1 MRKLLVGLIA
11 SAMFLSGCSVPKNS
25 APDVVPTTSELPP
38 LSDVPEYT
46 AEPTF
51 ASLGDSDHL
60 QYIEDQV
67 LASAES
73 ELASDDYAIEDV
85 TASYVSQEY
94 IDELAFNSQ
103 ENIYFGY
110 SLSEIEAQF
119 QDTSYLFSLSDDG
132 QTEVRAREGY
142 DDSFDLITRNVAIGA
157 GIILI
162 SVTVSLLAAPA
173 GAGTVA
179 TVFAVS
185 ARTGATSGIS
195 SAALGGLVSGAIT
208 AIETGDL
215 KSASKDAAVAASE
228 GFKWGAI
235 VGALGGAY
243 GKAKALPLPS
253 GSDPK
258 IPAARD
264 SELYALWKYGGTEQ
278 KSYSKGK
285 EVPRGVAGSARP
297 DLVFKKGNREV
308 AVEVKNYNLEKNF
321 SSLLETLRS
330 QIAYRKLELP
340 QGMSQMIMLDVRGR
354 GYSSAFLKERIELLK
369 REFSDVAIDVIRA

>member
-11 SAMFLSGCSVPKNS
+11 SAMFLSGCSVPETS

-38 LSDVPEYT
+38 LGDVPEYT
-46 AEPTF
+46 AEPSF

-67 LASAES
+67 FASAES

-119 QDTSYLFSLSDDG
+119 QDTSYVFSLGDDG

-157 GIILI
+157 GVILV
-162 SVTVSLLAAPA
+162 SVTISLLAAPA
-173 GAGTVA
+173 GASTAAV
-179 TVFAVS
+179 VFAVS
-185 ARTGATSGIS
+185 AKTGAASAIS
-195 SAALGGLVSGAIT
+195 SAALGGVVSGAAT

-215 KSASKDAAVAASE
+215 NAA
-228 GFKWGAI
+228 
-235 VGALGGAY
+235 
-243 GKAKALPLPS
+243 
-253 GSDPK
+253 
-258 IPAARD
+258 
-264 SELYALWKYGGTEQ
+264 
-278 KSYSKGK
+278 
-285 EVPRGVAGSARP
+285 
-297 DLVFKKGNREV
+297 
-308 AVEVKNYNLEKNF
+308 
-321 SSLLETLRS
+321 
-330 QIAYRKLELP
+330 
-340 QGMSQMIMLDVRGR
+340 
-354 GYSSAFLKERIELLK
+354 
-369 REFSDVAIDVIRA
+369 